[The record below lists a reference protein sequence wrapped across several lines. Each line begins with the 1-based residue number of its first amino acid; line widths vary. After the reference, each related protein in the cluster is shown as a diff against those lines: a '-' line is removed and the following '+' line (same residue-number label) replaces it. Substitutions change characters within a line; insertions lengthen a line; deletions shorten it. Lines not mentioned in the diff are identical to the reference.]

1 MELVEGVLE
10 VGGERFPDTGAFV
23 DALSAVGEAHG
34 VTVQAFDAR
43 YVVSR
48 RHLER
53 ALELADRERERG
65 AAIARDRAVE
75 VLLYAAGRRQIN
87 RALTMGVG
95 EGETPV
101 VVLVDAE
108 TPTGQSGEHDENDE
122 NDERR
127 ERTAADA
134 VAELVE
140 PAETL
145 GTFDPERVR
154 AFFDVGDAE
163 LESTDAEL
171 ETLVLERV
179 ALLIVER

>member
-1 MELVEGVLE
+1 MELVEGCVE
-10 VGGERFPDTGAFV
+10 VGGERFPDAGEFV
-23 DALSAVGEAHG
+23 DALAAIGDEHG

-75 VLLYAAGRRQIN
+75 VLLYAAGRRQID
-87 RALTMGVG
+87 RALGMGVG
-95 EGETPV
+95 EGTAPV
-101 VVLVDAE
+101 VVLVDDPESEGDNE
-108 TPTGQSGEHDENDE
+108 TDGKRGG
-122 NDERR
+122 R
-127 ERTAADA
+127 ERAAAAA
-134 VAELVE
+134 VGELLD

-145 GTFDPERVR
+145 GEYDPDRVR
-154 AFFDVGDAE
+154 EFFGIGETEREA
-163 LESTDAEL
+163 TDADL